1 MGLGPRFTGMGVL
14 LPTAFLGLEALG
26 AGGLEARGLGPPSLG
41 AGGLAFG
48 AAALLSPAGFLG
60 AASGLAA
67 ATTLGVSGLVVLA
80 VEGRLRGAGV
90 DFLAAGVEG
99 LGASGADT
107 QGYGEDEGRFTF
119 ITPS

>member
-26 AGGLEARGLGPPSLG
+26 AEGLEARGFGPPSLG
-41 AGGLAFG
+41 AGLWAFG
-48 AAALLSPAGFLG
+48 GSSVNPPPFCFPLLSC
-60 AASGLAA
+60 LAA
-67 ATTLGVSGLVVLA
+67 ATTLGVSGLEVLA

-99 LGASGADT
+99 LGTSGADT
-107 QGYGEDEGRFTF
+107 
-119 ITPS
+119 

>member
-26 AGGLEARGLGPPSLG
+26 AEGLEARGFGPPSLG

-48 AAALLSPAGFLG
+48 GAALLTPTGFLG
-60 AASGLAA
+60 VVSGLAA
-67 ATTLGVSGLVVLA
+67 ATTLGVSGLEVLA

-99 LGASGADT
+99 LGTSGADT
-107 QGYGEDEGRFTF
+107 
-119 ITPS
+119 